1 MKIDLISSNP
11 LLRVLGCGVEGP
23 DSTTAKVEISK
34 TETHAVSEFAP
45 IYVAGAGVPRLEQTK
60 PKLNRTEQKGL

>member
-1 MKIDLISSNP
+1 
-11 LLRVLGCGVEGP
+11 VEGP